1 MSNSIPLNI
10 PDTPDPPIFGY
21 YNNKSL
27 DTTKA
32 NSYDGIK
39 NHLSA
44 SCKISNDAKGIFASD
59 DSDKTKSID
68 MPYKK
73 ALAGKLAEDL
83 AGVSG
88 LSSTAQSQIQ
98 YLTCQLVNARNRQ
111 YDGSLFK
118 VLGNNTTIAE
128 VFKNNNASSSILVV
142 IFIITMYLLL
152 NGFFASF
159 DVVGNIFEILNK
171 NALFSMSYWIG
182 LLLGLAFPIILLC
195 TIYVQMICSNLNSQ
209 EVFDITVDPNG
220 IKNTI
225 NENTYKIDYNILIL
239 FIIILY
245 AFSAVLFTI
254 KKSELGNVLYL
265 AIVGTILI
273 ILSIFIYLLYVYIP
287 FFSTGDA
294 SNVGNNT
301 ALPLK
306 ILIDNQIQ
314 LSDIRSNQHDTDS
327 IKKTFGITFL
337 VIFLM
342 AIAFLIF
349 GKKKGS
355 SSGFIY
361 DLLNGFLGSSAI
373 LVMPIIWVF
382 NFVIGINYFY
392 LFPIILIIFRFIR
405 YAGMFMLWMITEKSD
420 SMKDGFSDDLKK
432 LLENF
437 KDYSP
442 SWGLIGVDLLK
453 VIMNIIG
460 YQNVFSDLL
469 IKNENSGKNLSQNKF
484 VSSGLL
490 NMFMNFDS
498 RSGMVYSI
506 IITVLTILISVIIL
520 YGVVKIQS

>member
-39 NHLSA
+39 THLNA

-73 ALAGKLAEDL
+73 ALAGTLESDL
-83 AGVSG
+83 KASG
-88 LSSTAQSQIQ
+88 LSKDAQSQIQ
-98 YLTCQLVNARNRQ
+98 YLTCQLANARNRQ

-118 VLGNNTTIAE
+118 VLGDNITISKI
-128 VFKNNNASSSILVV
+128 FKTYSASSSILVI

-152 NGFFASF
+152 NGFFSSF

-171 NALFSMSYWIG
+171 NAVFSMSYWIG

-195 TIYVQMICSNLNSQ
+195 AIYVQMICSNLNGQ

-287 FFSTGDA
+287 FFSTGDPT
-294 SNVGNNT
+294 NIGNDAT
-301 ALPLK
+301 LPLK

-314 LSDIRSNQHDTDS
+314 LSDIKSNQHDTDN

-337 VIFLM
+337 VLFLM
-342 AIAFLIF
+342 SIAFLIF
-349 GKKKGS
+349 GKKKGT
-355 SSGFIY
+355 GFIY

-392 LFPIILIIFRFIR
+392 LFPIILIIFRFVR
-405 YAGMFMLWMITEKSD
+405 YFGMFMLWMITEKSD